1 MYWLFLAYMIC
12 FIYRKEQCKMY
23 YVHYDGMDRRLD
35 EWVGRNRV
43 IARANPNAF
52 TSVLV

>member
-1 MYWLFLAYMIC
+1 
-12 FIYRKEQCKMY
+12 MY

-35 EWVGRNRV
+35 EWVGRNRIV
-43 IARANPNAF
+43 ARANPNAF